1 MEKHTFNPT
10 ILRKYD
16 IRGII
21 GETLNKTDALAVGKA
36 FGSVIVRQGGKS
48 VCVGYDGRLSSP
60 DLEAAMVEGLS
71 ECGLEVHRI
80 GRGPTPMLYYATK
93 VTGAD
98 AGVMITGSHNPPTHN
113 GIKMVLGVKPFFDK
127 DITNLGV
134 IAGNGDFIK
143 DAPKGKII
151 DHPIMDEYIDRLLE
165 EYNITEE
172 LTVAW
177 DPGNGASGEVVEK
190 LTKKL
195 PGKHI
200 LINEEIDGTFPNHH
214 PDPTIPENLV
224 QLQAAVKEHSADL
237 GVAFDGDGDR
247 IGAIDSEGRMFSG
260 DQLLVVY
267 AEDVLKTSPNST
279 IIADVKASQV
289 FFNEVEKM
297 GGKPLMWMSG
307 HSLIKNKKIET
318 GSPLAGEMSGH
329 IFFSDRYYG
338 FDDAVYAA
346 VRLIRIVGGSG
357 DSLKDRYDRL
367 PKMVNTPE
375 IRFECPEERKFD
387 IAEEVKER
395 MTAAGA
401 EVNDIDGV
409 RVLSEDGWWLL
420 RASNTQAVLVVR
432 CESETEEALERL
444 KAQVNEQLSLSGIA
458 SPF

>member
-16 IRGII
+16 IRGIV
-21 GETLNKTDALAVGKA
+21 GETLNPEDALAVGKA
-36 FGSVIVRQGGKS
+36 FGTIVVRQGGKS
-48 VCVGYDGRLSSP
+48 VCVGYDGRISSP
-60 DLEAAMVEGLS
+60 ELEASMVEGLS
-71 ECGLEVHRI
+71 ECGLDVHRI
-80 GRGPTPMLYYATK
+80 GRGPTPMLYYAAKT
-93 VTGAD
+93 TGAD
-98 AGVMITGSHNPPTHN
+98 AGVMITGSHNPPNHN

-127 DITNLGV
+127 DITNLG
-134 IAGNGDFIK
+134 IMAENGDFITGVE
-143 DAPKGKII
+143 KGNII
-151 DHPIMDEYIDRLLE
+151 DTPVMDEYIKRLLE
-165 EYNITEE
+165 EYNTTKE
-172 LTVAW
+172 LTVVW
-177 DPGNGASGEVVEK
+177 DPGNGASGEVIQK
-190 LTKKL
+190 LTKEL

-200 LINEEIDGTFPNHH
+200 LINEKIDGTFPNHH

-224 QLQAAVKEHSADL
+224 QLEKAVKQHGADL

-260 DQLLVVY
+260 DQLLVIY

-307 HSLIKNKKIET
+307 HSLIKNKKLET
-318 GSPLAGEMSGH
+318 GAPLAGEMSGH

-338 FDDAVYAA
+338 FDDAVYGA
-346 VRLIRIVGGSG
+346 VRLLRIVGNTGISMKERF
-357 DSLKDRYDRL
+357 DAL

-375 IRFECPEERKFD
+375 IRFECPEERKFA
-387 IAEEVKER
+387 IAEEVTAR
-395 MTAAGA
+395 MREAGA
-401 EVNDIDGV
+401 DVNDIDGV
-409 RVLSEDGWWLL
+409 RIMNEDGWWLL

-432 CESETEEALERL
+432 CEAETDEALERL